1 MSIDEFTQLCDYIH
15 SHHRESLHHPQNV
28 LLRPIQ
34 PPSCPTVSRALWL
47 LHTQNASRSSG
58 DHQCLPPS
66 SFHFYSLFFT
76 YSKILFVLTHS
87 CMSTV
92 KSFNFWHQLTKHLC
106 RSLQVKGLSLLLDL
120 TPAMLHLH
128 SLILGTLLSL

>member
-1 MSIDEFTQLCDYIH
+1 MSVDEFTQLCDYIH

-87 CMSTV
+87 CMPTV
-92 KSFNFWHQLTKHLC
+92 K
-106 RSLQVKGLSLLLDL
+106 
-120 TPAMLHLH
+120 
-128 SLILGTLLSL
+128 